1 MFQGN
6 LKGFSR
12 KFKGVQ
18 VRLKGIS
25 SSCKEVSRVFEISST
40 SVSGK
45 LQWCFK
51 EVSKK
56 FQGSFRSGLRES
68 REFQENFMCVSRKN
82 EGCLKGVF
90 SFQFLSSSGVG
101 LKRFFSEV
109 HGYLKEISGKF
120 QMSFKDVSMVF
131 QESF

>member
-1 MFQGN
+1 
-6 LKGFSR
+6 
-12 KFKGVQ
+12 
-18 VRLKGIS
+18 
-25 SSCKEVSRVFEISST
+25 
-40 SVSGK
+40 
-45 LQWCFK
+45 
-51 EVSKK
+51 
-56 FQGSFRSGLRES
+56 
-68 REFQENFMCVSRKN
+68 MCVSRKI

-90 SFQFLSSSGVG
+90 SFLSSSGVG